1 MGIADRQRARAAG
14 STLQLCRKGTEGT
27 TCNRHPKDTHRSEG
41 RRLRSIRSKRNIGSA
56 VHCTTMED
64 TAMEGGSS
72 EAGPSG
78 IAQTAIDGNG
88 HVDSPSAGLSSWP
101 LFYSV
106 TLSEASIHPS
116 PLSGSQDLLARL
128 DLSGSYDRAVRPYLN
143 LKALGGISANE
154 GETLSQ
160 GQDIKGKGKAS
171 EGAGSGSGSGSGA
184 GVAQVNGQTPADK
197 ARSIKKHYSHMIA
210 DVPGQNKLAKDHHL
224 RDLLLT
230 PDGPDHTKI
239 IPFDSNALRDAFT
252 LEVGV
257 LPDFDTSIWRA
268 DAAEERKKKKK
279 RKQDDA
285 QMGGPAAAPSP
296 APVTSSG
303 GTPLAAS
310 TITKKRK
317 LEA

>member
-1 MGIADRQRARAAG
+1 VRYA
-14 STLQLCRKGTEGT
+14 
-27 TCNRHPKDTHRSEG
+27 
-41 RRLRSIRSKRNIGSA
+41 
-56 VHCTTMED
+56 
-64 TAMEGGSS
+64 
-72 EAGPSG
+72 
-78 IAQTAIDGNG
+78 
-88 HVDSPSAGLSSWP
+88 
-101 LFYSV
+101 
-106 TLSEASIHPS
+106 EASISPS

-171 EGAGSGSGSGSGA
+171 EGAGSGSGSGA

-268 DAAEERKKKKK
+268 DAAEERKKV
-279 RKQDDA
+279 RGSSNASPSRQ
-285 QMGGPAAAPSP
+285 GGHACMP
-296 APVTSSG
+296 T
-303 GTPLAAS
+303 
-310 TITKKRK
+310 R
-317 LEA
+317 